1 MINRIV
7 ARRDFVKMGLLAGAT
22 MTTGGLLSACASNGE
37 GAASQSADGLG
48 VGSSSGANQAV
59 RADPATPPQ
68 PVGGKVLVAYYS
80 AQGHTRAVA
89 ERIAAATGGDI
100 FEITPE
106 NPYSDADLDWRDDN
120 SRVTREHDD
129 QSLRD
134 IVLSQVTP
142 DAFEEYETVFVGYPV
157 WWQMAAWPV
166 NRFVRDN
173 DFVRKTVI
181 PFCTSTSSSM
191 GSTRQTLEQLAGSG
205 EWLDGQRFGENPQD
219 GMVEDWVESLNI

>member
-1 MINRIV
+1 MMNRIV

-59 RADPATPPQ
+59 QADPATPPQ

-142 DAFEEYETVFVGYPV
+142 DALRNTK
-157 WWQMAAWPV
+157 
-166 NRFVRDN
+166 RCSL
-173 DFVRKTVI
+173 VI
-181 PFCTSTSSSM
+181 PSGGRWLHGQLTVSCATMTSCVRRLSRFAPRPRHRWAQPVRRSSSLPVRVSGLM
-191 GSTRQTLEQLAGSG
+191 VSVLAKTRKMAWLKTGSNR
-205 EWLDGQRFGENPQD
+205 
-219 GMVEDWVESLNI
+219 

>member
-1 MINRIV
+1 M
-7 ARRDFVKMGLLAGAT
+7 KMSLLAGAT
-22 MTTGGLLSACASNGE
+22 MVTGGLLSACASGQE
-37 GAASQSADGLG
+37 SAAQQPTESSQAPDT
-48 VGSSSGANQAV
+48 QATAQ
-59 RADPATPPQ
+59 ADPATPPQ
-68 PVGGKVLVAYYS
+68 PVAGKVLVAYFS
-80 AQGHTRAVA
+80 GQGHTRAVA

-106 NPYSDADLDWRDDN
+106 QPYSNADLNWRDDN
-120 SRVTREHDD
+120 SRVTREHND

-134 IVLSQVTP
+134 IPLSQVTP
-142 DAFEEYETVFVGYPV
+142 EAFEEYETVFVGYPI

-173 DFVRKTVI
+173 DFVRKTVV
-181 PFCTSTSSSM
+181 PFCTSSSSSM

-219 GMVEDWVESLNI
+219 GVVESWVDSLGI

>member
-1 MINRIV
+1 M
-7 ARRDFVKMGLLAGAT
+7 
-22 MTTGGLLSACASNGE
+22 
-37 GAASQSADGLG
+37 
-48 VGSSSGANQAV
+48 
-59 RADPATPPQ
+59 
-68 PVGGKVLVAYYS
+68 AYYS